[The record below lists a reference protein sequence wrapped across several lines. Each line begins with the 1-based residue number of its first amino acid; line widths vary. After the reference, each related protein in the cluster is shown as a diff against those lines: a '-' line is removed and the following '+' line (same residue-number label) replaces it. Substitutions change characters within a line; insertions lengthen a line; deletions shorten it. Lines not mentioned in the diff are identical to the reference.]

1 MNRLPSKKSNMKIT
15 IVGCGNMGL
24 IYARAFLKYNI
35 VSKENLL
42 LAEKNEYR
50 KDELLKLNI
59 GEVCVVNDL
68 RISESDIVILAVKP
82 QDFDELSAELR
93 QVLQPENIIISIMA
107 GMKLERI
114 ENALNQRSIIRA
126 MPNSPA
132 ELGMGMTAFTG
143 SKSLTMEQVRKA
155 ENLLGTTGRTVFFEN
170 ENLLDAVTALS
181 GSGPAYFFYIVKQMV
196 EAGKK
201 MGFDQSTA
209 EMLVKQTMLGSFHLL
224 NTAEKSLDELMNAVA
239 SKGGTTEAALLI
251 FNEAQVGENL
261 QKGIINARDRASELS
276 K

>member
-1 MNRLPSKKSNMKIT
+1 MKIT

-42 LAEKNEYR
+42 LAEKNESR
-50 KDELLKLNI
+50 KQELLKLNI
-59 GEVCVVNDL
+59 GEVCVVNDK
-68 RISESDIVILAVKP
+68 RISQSDIVILAVKP
-82 QDFDELSAELR
+82 QDFNELSLELKE
-93 QVLQPENIIISIMA
+93 VLQANNIVVSIMA
-107 GMKLERI
+107 GMKMERI
-114 ENALNQRSIIRA
+114 QTTLQHENIVRA

-132 ELGMGMTAFTG
+132 ELGMGMTAFTA

-196 EAGKK
+196 EAGKQ
-201 MGFDQSTA
+201 MGFDEATA
-209 EMLVKQTMLGSFHLL
+209 AMLVKQTMLGSFHLL
-224 NTAEKSLDELMNAVA
+224 NTADKSLDELIKAVA
-239 SKGGTTEAALLI
+239 SKGGTTEAALTS
-251 FNEAQVGENL
+251 FEENAVGASL
-261 QKGIINARDRASELS
+261 QKGIIKARDRASELS